1 MSRKYVIAKNVM
13 AEYDTYII
21 EQKIKQEDHEEV
33 DILNFKDWLEYKL
46 IQEKVTKAK
55 TASPSSLV
63 EKRKFLDFV
72 YLTQDEYNLLIKD
85 YGDKYIKQTILRLN
99 DYIGSK
105 GDKYKSHYYVILT
118 WLRNSGIKK
127 LTPKTYTPVAPKQAQ
142 TEEERKKS
150 QEMLQKAR
158 NLLVGK

>member
-1 MSRKYVIAKNVM
+1 MSRKYIIAKNVM
-13 AEYDTYII
+13 AEYDTYVI

-33 DILNFKDWLEYKL
+33 DILNFKDRLEYKL
-46 IQEKVTKAK
+46 IQEKVTKTK
-55 TASPSSLV
+55 TTSQSPSV

-72 YLTQDEYNLLIKD
+72 YLTQDEYTILIKE
-85 YGDKYIKQTILRLN
+85 YGDKHIKNVMVRLN

-127 LTPKTYTPVAPKQAQ
+127 LTPKEHVSVAQYKPQ
-142 TEEERKKS
+142 TQEEKKKT
-150 QEMLQKAR
+150 QEVLQKAR
-158 NLLVGK
+158 NLLI